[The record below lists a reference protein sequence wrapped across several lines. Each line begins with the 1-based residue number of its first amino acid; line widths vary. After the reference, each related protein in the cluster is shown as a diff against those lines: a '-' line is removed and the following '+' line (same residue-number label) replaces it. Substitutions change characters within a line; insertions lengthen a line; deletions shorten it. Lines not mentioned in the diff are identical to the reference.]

1 MGFLKSGW
9 PRLLS
14 GLLIFLAVSAFYR
27 LSVHDR
33 LVALGDSWSQ
43 ERELEAK
50 ILQLREENT
59 NLEGIIQ
66 DLSPGGKEIDRIVR
80 EDLRWVGPREGMIN
94 LPGKE

>member
-1 MGFLKSGW
+1 MGLRKPAW

-14 GLLIFLAVSAFYR
+14 GLAIFLAVLAFYR
-27 LSVHDR
+27 FSVHDR
-33 LVALGDSWSQ
+33 LVALGDSWSK
-43 ERELEAK
+43 ERKLEAK
-50 ILQLREENT
+50 ILQLRKENT

-80 EDLRWVGPREGMIN
+80 VDLRWVGPEEGMIN